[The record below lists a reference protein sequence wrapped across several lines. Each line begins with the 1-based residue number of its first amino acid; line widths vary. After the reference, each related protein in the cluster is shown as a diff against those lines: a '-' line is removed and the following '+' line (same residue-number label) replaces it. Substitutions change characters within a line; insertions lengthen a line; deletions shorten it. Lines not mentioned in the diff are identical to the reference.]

1 MANQTLLED
10 KKEPC
15 LVSVSDLVSWFTRFP
30 LVEHMFVAVV
40 RACFI
45 DLEGIIEKHPH
56 GLAEGCEETVEHV
69 HYERYVL
76 WLPAMDPGF
85 LLGGLKFWLGGF
97 NCCSTEFQLLN

>member
-76 WLPAMDPGF
+76 WLPAMD
-85 LLGGLKFWLGGF
+85 
-97 NCCSTEFQLLN
+97 Q